1 MELLDSYNRKLTY
14 LRISVTDRC
23 NLRCIY
29 CKPDGKIPDLKH
41 EDILT
46 YEEFFRLSNIAM
58 DLGVNKIRLTGGEP
72 LSRLGLVDFAQQ
84 LADTG
89 KLKDIGI
96 TTNAVYLMKYLND
109 FQRNPIVR
117 FNISLDTLNREKY
130 KLLTGADKF
139 DKVWEAIETAVEMG
153 FRPLKINMVAMKGM
167 NDDEVVDM
175 AKLTINRPIALRY
188 IEYMPMN
195 SEGNKLANLHTF
207 YAGDIKARLESELG
221 ELIPIHREN
230 ADGPAVRYRIKGALG
245 EVGFINPM
253 SHRFCGECNR
263 MRLTSTGGLRPCLL
277 SDTRIDIRTPLRNGA
292 TNEEL
297 AAIFL
302 KATSLKN
309 AEHQLAKTG
318 EDGNSLLYMS
328 SIGG

>member
-41 EDILT
+41 EDILS

-58 DLGVNKIRLTGGEP
+58 DLGVSKIRLTGGEP
-72 LSRLGLVDFAQQ
+72 LARLGLVDFAQR
-84 LADTG
+84 LSDTG

-109 FQRNPIVR
+109 FQKNPIVR

-130 KLLTGADKF
+130 QRLTGADKF

-153 FRPLKINMVAMKGM
+153 FHPLKVNMVAMMGM

-175 AKLTINRPIALRY
+175 ARITIDRPIALRY

-195 SEGNKLANLHTF
+195 AEGNKLANLRTF
-207 YAGDIKARLESELG
+207 YADDIKAKLENELG
-221 ELIPIHREN
+221 ALEPIGREK
-230 ADGPAVRYRIKGALG
+230 ADGPAVRYHIKGALG

-292 TNEEL
+292 TDEEL
-297 AAIFL
+297 AKIFL
-302 KATSLKN
+302 QAAGLKN
-309 AEHQLAKTG
+309 AEHHLAKTEEEG
-318 EDGNSLLYMS
+318 DSLLHMG

>member
-41 EDILT
+41 EDILS
-46 YEEFFRLSNIAM
+46 YEEFFRLSSIAM

-72 LSRLGLVDFAQQ
+72 LARLGLVDFAQK

-96 TTNAVYLMKYLND
+96 TTNAVFLKKYLAD
-109 FQRNPIVR
+109 FKRNHIVR
-117 FNISLDTLNREKY
+117 FNISLDTLDREKY
-130 KLLTGADKF
+130 RLLTGADKF
-139 DKVWEAIETAVEMG
+139 NNVWDAIETAIQMG
-153 FRPLKINMVAMKGM
+153 FKPLKVNMVAMQGM

-175 AKLTINRPIALRY
+175 AKLTIDRPIALRY

-207 YAGDIKARLESELG
+207 YADDIKARLESELG
-221 ELIPIHREN
+221 ALEPIGREK

-277 SDTRIDIRTPLRNGA
+277 SDARIDIRTPLRNGA

-297 AAIFL
+297 ARIFL
-302 KATSLKN
+302 QAAGLKN
-309 AEHQLAKTG
+309 AEHHLAKTEEEG
-318 EDGNSLLYMS
+318 DSLLHMG

>member
-1 MELLDSYNRKLTY
+1 MELLDNYNRKLTY

-29 CKPDGKIPDLKH
+29 CKPDGKILDLKH

-46 YEEFFRLSNIAM
+46 YEEFLRLSNIAM

-72 LSRLGLVDFAQQ
+72 LSRLGLVDFAQK

-89 KLKDIGI
+89 KLKDIGV
-96 TTNAVYLMKYLND
+96 TTNAVYLKRYLSD
-109 FQRNPIVR
+109 FKRNPVVR
-117 FNISLDTLNREKY
+117 FNISLDTLDRAKY
-130 KLLTGADKF
+130 QRLTGADKF
-139 DKVWEAIETAVEMG
+139 DRVWEAIETALEMG
-153 FRPLKINMVAMKGM
+153 FHPLKINMVAMKGM

-175 AKLTINRPIALRY
+175 AKLTIHRPLALRY

-207 YAGDIKARLESELG
+207 YADDIKAKLESELG
-221 ELIPIHREN
+221 ELIPIDREK
-230 ADGPAVRYRIKGALG
+230 ADGPAVRYRIQGALG
-245 EVGFINPM
+245 ELGFINPM
-253 SHRFCGECNR
+253 SHRFCSECNR

-277 SDTRIDIRTPLRNGA
+277 SDARIDIRTPLRSGA
-292 TNEEL
+292 TDAEL

-302 KATSLKN
+302 QAAGLKNDEHHLAQTGEEGTSLL
-309 AEHQLAKTG
+309 HMG
-318 EDGNSLLYMS
+318 

>member
-29 CKPDGKIPDLKH
+29 CKPDGKIPELKH
-41 EDILT
+41 DDILT

-72 LSRLGLVDFAQQ
+72 LARLGLAEFAQK

-96 TTNAVYLMKYLND
+96 TTNAVFLKKYLPD
-109 FQRNPIVR
+109 FKRNPIVR

-139 DKVWEAIETAVEMG
+139 EEVWDAIETAVNMG
-153 FRPLKINMVAMKGM
+153 FQPIKINMVAMKGM
-167 NDDEVVDM
+167 NDDEVADM
-175 AKLTINRPIALRY
+175 ARLTIERPIALRY

-207 YAGDIKARLESELG
+207 YADDIKAKLESELG
-221 ELIPIHREN
+221 ALEPIGRAN

-292 TNEEL
+292 SDSEL

-302 KATSLKN
+302 KAAGLKN
-309 AEHQLAKTG
+309 AEHHLAKTE
-318 EDGNSLLYMS
+318 EDGDSMLHMG

>member
-1 MELLDSYNRKLTY
+1 MELLDNYNRKLNY

-29 CKPDGKIPDLKH
+29 CKPDGKIPELKH
-41 EDILT
+41 KDILT
-46 YEEFFRLSNIAM
+46 YEEFFRLSNIAINM
-58 DLGVNKIRLTGGEP
+58 GVSKIRLTGGEP
-72 LSRLGLVDFAQQ
+72 LSRLGLVDFSQK

-96 TTNAVYLMKYLND
+96 TTNAVYLMKYLDD
-109 FQRNPIVR
+109 FTKNPIVR

-130 KLLTGADKF
+130 KQLTGADKF
-139 DKVWEAIETAVEMG
+139 DKVWEAIEAAVEIG
-153 FRPLKINMVAMKGM
+153 FHPLKINMVAMKGI
-167 NDDEVVDM
+167 NDDEVADM
-175 AKLTINRPIALRY
+175 ARLTINHPITLRY

-207 YAGDIKARLESELG
+207 YASDIKAKLESELG
-221 ELIPIHREN
+221 ELTPIGRN
-230 ADGPAVRYRIKGALG
+230 INDGPAIRYQIKGALG

-253 SHRFCGECNR
+253 SHRFCEECNR

-277 SDTRIDIRTPLRNGA
+277 NNTRIDIRTPMRNGA
-292 TNEEL
+292 TDSEL
-297 AAIFL
+297 AAILL
-302 KATSLKN
+302 KAASLKN
-309 AEHQLAKTG
+309 AAHNLAKTEEEG
-318 EDGNSLLYMS
+318 DSLLHMG

>member
-46 YEEFFRLSNIAM
+46 YEEFFRLSRIAM

-72 LSRLGLVDFAQQ
+72 LSRLGLAEFAQK

-130 KLLTGADKF
+130 HRLTGADKF

-153 FRPLKINMVAMKGM
+153 FKPLKINMVAMKGM
-167 NDDEVVDM
+167 NDDEVTDM
-175 AKLTINRPIALRY
+175 ARLTIDRPIALRY

-207 YAGDIKARLESELG
+207 YADDIKAKLESELG
-221 ELIPIHREN
+221 ALEPIGREK

-292 TNEEL
+292 SNEEL

-302 KATSLKN
+302 QAAGMKN
-309 AEHQLAKTG
+309 AEHHLAKTG
-318 EDGNSLLYMS
+318 EDGDSLLHMG

>member
-46 YEEFFRLSNIAM
+46 YEEFFRLSRIAM

-72 LSRLGLVDFAQQ
+72 LSRLGLAEFAQK

-130 KLLTGADKF
+130 HRLTGADKF

-153 FRPLKINMVAMKGM
+153 FKPLKINMVAMKGM
-167 NDDEVVDM
+167 NDDEVTDM
-175 AKLTINRPIALRY
+175 ARLTIDRPIALRY

-207 YAGDIKARLESELG
+207 YADDIKAKLESELG
-221 ELIPIHREN
+221 ALEPIGREK

-292 TNEEL
+292 SNEEL

-302 KATSLKN
+302 QAAGMKN
-309 AEHQLAKTG
+309 AEHHLAKTG
-318 EDGNSLLYMS
+318 EDGNSLLHMG